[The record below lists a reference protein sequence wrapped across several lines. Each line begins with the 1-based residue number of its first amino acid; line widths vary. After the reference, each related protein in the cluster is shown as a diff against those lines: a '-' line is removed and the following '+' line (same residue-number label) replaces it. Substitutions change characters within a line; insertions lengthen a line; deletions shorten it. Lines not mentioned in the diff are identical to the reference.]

1 MCQINMI
8 LMYLVL
14 IYTFTKMMMMGMLQE
29 KLYSLNEPLGL
40 IEVNMMDIQVF
51 FVSYLIFGAMVGSF
65 LNVLIY
71 RLPIM
76 LANLS
81 SRSE

>member
-1 MCQINMI
+1 
-8 LMYLVL
+8 
-14 IYTFTKMMMMGMLQE
+14 MLQE

>member
-1 MCQINMI
+1 
-8 LMYLVL
+8 
-14 IYTFTKMMMMGMLQE
+14 
-29 KLYSLNEPLGL
+29 
-40 IEVNMMDIQVF
+40 MDIQVF

-81 SRSE
+81 SRSESHGEEIKMR